1 MSVLLAA
8 ITGVGAIVPYC
19 DVALRV
25 LMRIGDVLMLRKL
38 LPYHDLNV
46 SLSA

>member
-8 ITGVGAIVPYC
+8 ITGVDALVPYC

-25 LMRIGDVLMLRKL
+25 LMRIADVLMLRSI
-38 LPYHDLNV
+38 LPYHTLDV
-46 SLSA
+46 SKST